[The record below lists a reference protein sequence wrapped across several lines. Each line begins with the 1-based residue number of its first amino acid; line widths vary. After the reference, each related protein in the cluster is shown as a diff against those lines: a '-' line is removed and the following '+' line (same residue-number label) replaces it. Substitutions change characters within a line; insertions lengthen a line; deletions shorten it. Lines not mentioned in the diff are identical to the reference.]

1 MQIKPIRKRSLPEE
15 VANQIQV
22 LIRNGYFKVKDQL
35 PGERELADS
44 LNINRSTVREALRI
58 LEVMRVIEI
67 RQGEGAFVNACE
79 SSSIESIVFEFLYE
93 DGLDVESLIDV
104 FEAVVT
110 VESSMTRLAA
120 LRVTEEETAE
130 LLAHLDK
137 KVDKDF
143 AVWDREFHLLI
154 SKIAKSSLLYRV
166 DNTVWIIME
175 KYAGLLF
182 DKPDSF
188 AQACKDHRRLVEHI
202 INHNTNEASQL
213 MQDHLMWA
221 RKVVFPYSKMDY

>member
-22 LIRNGYFKVKDQL
+22 LIRNGYFKANDQL

-58 LEVMRVIEI
+58 LEVMRVIDI

-120 LRVTEEETAE
+120 LRVTEEEAAE
-130 LLAHLDK
+130 LMAHLDK

-154 SKIAKSSLLYRV
+154 SKIAKSSLLYRI

-188 AQACKDHRRLVEHI
+188 AQACKDHRQLVEHI
-202 INHNTNEASQL
+202 INHNTNEAAQL

-221 RKVVFPYSKMDY
+221 RKVVFPDSKIDY